1 MTTDLAIAE
10 IKNYL
15 IEYLDE
21 EIDIY
26 IAGDIEDLIAPF
38 IDITTTG
45 SSEHEVLRGV
55 LEINVRLRVATIP
68 RVENTGRAIA
78 DELYD
83 VIADSVQLIAWSDE
97 NNTTS
102 RFFNAREY
110 EMETRAEND
119 MTISEITFTLTACK
133 LYN

>member
-15 IEYLDE
+15 TEYLAE
-21 EIDIY
+21 EIDIFL
-26 IAGDIEDLIAPF
+26 AGDIEDLIAPF

-55 LEINVRLRVATIP
+55 LDISVRLRVATIP
-68 RVENTGRAIA
+68 REENTGRAIA
-78 DELYD
+78 DQLYD
-83 VIADSVQLIAWSDE
+83 VIGNSEQLVAWSDA
-97 NNTTS
+97 NNTTT

-119 MTISEITFTLTACK
+119 LTISEITFTLTACK

>member
-55 LEINVRLRVATIP
+55 LEINVKLRVATIP

-83 VIADSVQLIAWSDE
+83 VIADSVQLVAWSNE
-97 NNTTS
+97 NNTTTT
-102 RFFNAREY
+102 FFNAREY

-119 MTISEITFTLTACK
+119 LTISEITFTLTACK

>member
-1 MTTDLAIAE
+1 MTTDLAIDE

-21 EIDIY
+21 GIDIY

-55 LEINVRLRVATIP
+55 LEINVKLRVATIP
-68 RVENTGRAIA
+68 RVENTGRAIV

-97 NNTTS
+97 NNTTT

>member
-15 IEYLDE
+15 NEYLDE

-55 LEINVRLRVATIP
+55 LEINVKLRVATIP

-97 NNTTS
+97 NNTTT

>member
-55 LEINVRLRVATIP
+55 LEINVKLRVATIP

-97 NNTTS
+97 NNTTT

>member
-97 NNTTS
+97 NNTTT

>member
-21 EIDIY
+21 EIDIF

-55 LEINVRLRVATIP
+55 LEINVKLRVATIP
-68 RVENTGRAIA
+68 RIENTGRAIA

-83 VIADSVQLIAWSDE
+83 VIADSAQLIAWSDE
-97 NNTTS
+97 NNTTTK
-102 RFFNAREY
+102 FFNAREY

>member
-1 MTTDLAIAE
+1 
-10 IKNYL
+10 
-15 IEYLDE
+15 
-21 EIDIY
+21 
-26 IAGDIEDLIAPF
+26 
-38 IDITTTG
+38 
-45 SSEHEVLRGV
+45 V

-97 NNTTS
+97 NNTTT